1 MHDTVRA
8 VLTRGRASFARLFA
22 QIRDGR
28 DCSLKP
34 LAAVR
39 VPVELAL
46 RLPADGNLTY
56 TNDDRPYPSCLPLW
70 GRWLTQS
77 AGEGYST
84 YTITVMPM
92 RTVSSGVKSTY
103 ATYCALC

>member
-1 MHDTVRA
+1 MVTLPVA
-8 VLTRGRASFARLFA
+8 ASAYA
-22 QIRDGR
+22 AHSIR
-28 DCSLKP
+28 
-34 LAAVR
+34 LAAR
-39 VPVELAL
+39 INASIFFIECSFLKALSVPSGQLSQRESQE
-46 RLPADGNLTY
+46 LTY